1 MSDATTESA
10 AAGSS
15 TTGASTTTT
24 TTTDAPWFAGFED
37 PVLRGKAEANGWKSP
52 EDAVKNY
59 ANLEKHLG
67 VPADRLLKL
76 PEAADAPEWKEI
88 RTKLGW
94 PAAPE
99 KAEDYGITAPEGM
112 DPTFATEVSKV
123 MHKLGLTKEQA
134 SGLVQWNSEFGAQ
147 LGEKETQRL
156 AAEDQLGLAE
166 LRTKWGQQYD
176 GSVALARRAG
186 QELSAVAGLTP
197 EQLSAMEG
205 AVGTAAFLRLFA
217 AAGSQNNKEAAFHG
231 SEGAGSSTG
240 TMMSPDV
247 AKAEIERL
255 KGDPEFGAA
264 MIKEMEGAS
273 GKGPKRDRWEQLHR
287 IAAGG

>member
-1 MSDATTESA
+1 MSDNNGSA
-10 AAGSS
+10 PDAGSPPPGGAPPPAAGS
-15 TTGASTTTT
+15 
-24 TTTDAPWFAGFED
+24 DAPWYAGFED
-37 PVLRGKAEANGWKSP
+37 AALRGKAEANGWKSP

-59 ANLEKHLG
+59 ATLEKHLG

-94 PAAPE
+94 PEAPA
-99 KAEDYGITAPEGM
+99 KPEDYGIQAGEGGNAE
-112 DPTFATEVSKV
+112 FATGMSKLL
-123 MHKLGLTKEQA
+123 HETGISKDQAAKLVTGWDGIQKALMDAEA
-134 SGLVQWNSEFGAQ
+134 A
-147 LGEKETQRL
+147 RL
-156 AAEDQLGLAE
+156 ASEDQAGLAE

-186 QELSAVAGLTP
+186 QELSTVAGLTP
-197 EQLSAMEG
+197 EQLNAMEG

-217 AAGSQNNKEAAFHG
+217 AAGSQNNKEGAFHG
-231 SEGAGSSTG
+231 AEGAGSSTG
-240 TMMSPDV
+240 VMMSPDV

-264 MIKEMEGAS
+264 MIKEMESTS

>member
-1 MSDATTESA
+1 MSNDNGSA
-10 AAGSS
+10 LPAGSPPAGGE
-15 TTGASTTTT
+15 TPPPAGN
-24 TTTDAPWFAGFED
+24 DAPWYAGFED
-37 PVLRGKAEANGWKSP
+37 PIMRGKAEANGWKTP
-52 EDAVKNY
+52 EDAVKNF

-67 VPADRLLKL
+67 VPAERLLKL

-88 RTKLGW
+88 RERLNFPK
-94 PAAPE
+94 APE
-99 KAEDYGITAPEGM
+99 KPEDYGITAPDGM
-112 DPTFATEVSKV
+112 DPTFAGEVSKV

-134 SGLVQWNSEFGAQ
+134 AGLVEWNSKFGAEI
-147 LGEKETQRL
+147 GAAETARL

-186 QELSAVAGLTP
+186 QELSTVAGITP
-197 EQLSAMEG
+197 EQLSAMEA

-217 AAGSQNNKEAAFHG
+217 AAGSQNNKEADFHG
-231 SEGAGSSTG
+231 AEGAGSSTG
-240 TMMSPDV
+240 QLMSPDV

-255 KGDPEFGAA
+255 KGDAEFGAA
-264 MIKEMEGAS
+264 LVKEMETTT
-273 GKGPKRDRWEQLHR
+273 GKGPKRERWETLHR